1 MSSSLKHIDFKS
13 PDVVVLTLI
22 GLLFLVRLFH
32 ITDPPIE
39 IAHNWRQTT
48 SLMVARNFYQE
59 DNNMFFPRLD
69 DCGAKTGIVGMELP
83 VLSYAIY
90 GVSIVFGYDHWYG
103 RLVNLIVVS
112 FGIWFFYRLVGL
124 YFHPRTAMYAAIAF
138 ALSALFHYAR
148 KVLPDPMALS
158 FIIIGLYYGIIYL
171 RSGRWQFLA
180 AYFAFALLGALVKIP
195 FAVYLALLIFPFIK
209 SPLPIAKKFY
219 FGFLSSLIIW
229 SVISWYFI
237 WNVHLS
243 ETYGLWYNSG
253 RTFAAGLSE
262 ILSHPQETFAKFYF
276 NAFHGFLFFGVCL
289 IGLGISLWKK
299 QLKIWWIIALM
310 IPLFVVYMIKS
321 GYLFYH
327 HGYYVLVM
335 MPVMALLCGVA
346 LNIFRKPLAIAI
358 VSICIFES
366 IANQQHD
373 FFIKEKEFT
382 KLQLEGI
389 ANQVSRPTDR
399 VALSGTLNPN
409 EFYFLNR
416 KGWLLQKEDLTA
428 EKLLAI
434 KAEGCKYFFSR
445 KEFFNKELPFTK
457 VFENGDYVVWEL

>member
-1 MSSSLKHIDFKS
+1 MISSLKHINFKS
-13 PDVVVLTLI
+13 PSSVIILLI

-59 DNNMFFPRLD
+59 DNNIFFPRLD
-69 DCGAKTGIVGMELP
+69 DCGAKTGIVGMEFP
-83 VLSYAIY
+83 ILSYSIY
-90 GVSIVFGYDHWYG
+90 GVSTIFGYDHWYG
-103 RLVNLIVVS
+103 RLINLIIVS
-112 FGIWFFYRLVGL
+112 LGIWFFYRLVGL

-171 RSGRWQFLA
+171 RSGRWPYLIGYFL
-180 AYFAFALLGALVKIP
+180 FALLGALVKIP
-195 FAVYLALLIFPFIK
+195 FGVYLAVLIFPFLQ
-209 SPLPIAKKFY
+209 SRLPIAKKFY
-219 FGFLSSLIIW
+219 FGLVSSIILW
-229 SVISWYFI
+229 AVFSWYFI
-237 WNVHLS
+237 WNMHLS

-253 RTFAAGLSE
+253 RTFAEGFSE
-262 ILSHPQETFAKFYF
+262 IISHPQETLAKFYF

-289 IGLGISLWKK
+289 LGLAISIWKK
-299 QLKIWWIIALM
+299 QRKIWVLIALM
-310 IPLFVVYMIKS
+310 IPLFAVYMIKS

-335 MPVMALLCGVA
+335 MPVMALLCGIA
-346 LNIFRKPLAIAI
+346 LHFFRKPIAIAI
-358 VSICIFES
+358 VSICAVES

-382 KLQLEGI
+382 KLQLEDV
-389 ANQVSRPTDR
+389 ANKVSQPYDR

-416 KGWLLQKEDLTA
+416 KGWLLQKEELSV
-428 EKLLAI
+428 EKLLEI

-445 KEFFNKELPFTK
+445 KEFFNEELPFTK
-457 VFENGDYVVWEL
+457 VFENGDYVVWQL